1 MKTGRVVALKVE
13 HYSNA
18 GNTLDLSQS
27 VSRVRPCLWV
37 GGDWEVTGRPHS
49 PTGIGLLTSYL
60 GLLQ

>member
-18 GNTLDLSQS
+18 GNTLDLSQC
-27 VSRVRPCLWV
+27 VSRVRTCIW
-37 GGDWEVTGRPHS
+37 GSDWEVMDGPHS
-49 PTGIGLLTSYL
+49 PIGTGLLTSCL